1 MDVLEETKIFS
12 RRVVSNQ
19 KVSKAPFGSAPL
31 ILVALI
37 VLTSA
42 CESAPPARDEIPNI
56 KTRISELE
64 SYYAGKW
71 EGTLDSLMGRNFAAT
86 SGDFGAWSA
95 ITVND
100 EVWSFQKFSDRSFFY
115 TQKNAEVD
123 ITLIYMS
130 PDSVS
135 DTALPVKINLRKDR
149 ERWVV
154 TGMKK
159 VKPLVY

>member
-1 MDVLEETKIFS
+1 MVILEFTRKSS
-12 RRVVSNQ
+12 RHSCSRL
-19 KVSKAPFGSAPL
+19 SAL
-31 ILVALI
+31 IALI

-42 CESAPPARDEIPNI
+42 CVSEPPSRDEIPNI

-64 SYYAGKW
+64 SYYAGNW
-71 EGTLDSLMGRNFAAT
+71 EGALDSLMGRNFAAT

-100 EVWSFQKFSDRSFFY
+100 EVWGFQKFSDRSFFY

-123 ITLIYMS
+123 LTIIYMS

-135 DTALPVKINLRKDR
+135 DTALPVKIVLKKDS

-159 VKPLVY
+159 VAPLVY